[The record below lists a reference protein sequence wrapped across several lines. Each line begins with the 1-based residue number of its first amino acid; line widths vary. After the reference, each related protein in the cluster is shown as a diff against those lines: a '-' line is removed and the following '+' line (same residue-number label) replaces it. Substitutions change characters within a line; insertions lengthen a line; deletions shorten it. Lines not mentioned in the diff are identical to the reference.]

1 MSKLYKSYINLKE
14 QDSNYIYI
22 FKSGMFYIFI
32 DEDAT
37 KISEIFGFKL
47 VKLNDKINKC
57 GFPISRLDYY
67 IDKMQT
73 RGIKFKIIDEDY
85 SKIENYTDYMNNN
98 KLKEIVNKI
107 IKINLDEI
115 SFRQAYEIL
124 EDVKLEMMEIYKWDK
139 IMN

>member
-14 QDSNYIYI
+14 QDSNYVYI

-57 GFPISRLDYY
+57 GFPSSRLDYY

-85 SKIENYTDYMNNN
+85 SKIENYADYMNNN

-124 EDVKLEMMEIYKWDK
+124 EDVKLEMMEIYK
-139 IMN
+139 

>member
-14 QDSNYIYI
+14 QDSNYVYI

-57 GFPISRLDYY
+57 GFPSSRLDYY

-85 SKIENYTDYMNNN
+85 SKIENYADYMNYN

-124 EDVKLEMMEIYKWDK
+124 EDVKLEIMEIYK
-139 IMN
+139 

>member
-124 EDVKLEMMEIYKWDK
+124 KDVKLEIMEIYK
-139 IMN
+139 

>member
-57 GFPISRLDYY
+57 GFPSSRLDYY

-85 SKIENYTDYMNNN
+85 SKIENYADYMNNN

-124 EDVKLEMMEIYKWDK
+124 EDVKLEIMEIYK
-139 IMN
+139 

>member
-14 QDSNYIYI
+14 QDSNYVYI

-57 GFPISRLDYY
+57 GFPSSRLDYY

-124 EDVKLEMMEIYKWDK
+124 EDVKLEMMEIYK
-139 IMN
+139 

>member
-1 MSKLYKSYINLKE
+1 MSKLYKSYINLKQ
-14 QDSNYIYI
+14 QDSDYIYI

-124 EDVKLEMMEIYKWDK
+124 KDVKLEIMEIYK
-139 IMN
+139 

>member
-47 VKLNDKINKC
+47 VKFNDNINKC

-73 RGIKFKIIDEDY
+73 RGLKFKIIDEDY

-124 EDVKLEMMEIYKWDK
+124 KDVKLEIMEIYK
-139 IMN
+139 

>member
-14 QDSNYIYI
+14 QDSNYVYI

-57 GFPISRLDYY
+57 GFPSSRLDYY

-85 SKIENYTDYMNNN
+85 SKIENYADYMNNN

-124 EDVKLEMMEIYKWDK
+124 EDVKLEIMEIYK
-139 IMN
+139 

>member
-14 QDSNYIYI
+14 QDSNYVYI

-47 VKLNDKINKC
+47 VKLNDKISKC
-57 GFPISRLDYY
+57 GFPTSRLDYY

-124 EDVKLEMMEIYKWDK
+124 EDVKLEIMEIYK
-139 IMN
+139 

>member
-1 MSKLYKSYINLKE
+1 MSKLYKSYINLKQ
-14 QDSNYIYI
+14 QDSDYIYI

-124 EDVKLEMMEIYKWDK
+124 EDVKLGIMEIYK
-139 IMN
+139 

>member
-1 MSKLYKSYINLKE
+1 
-14 QDSNYIYI
+14 
-22 FKSGMFYIFI
+22 MFYIFI

-57 GFPISRLDYY
+57 GFPSSRLDYY

-85 SKIENYTDYMNNN
+85 SKIENYADYMNNN

-124 EDVKLEMMEIYKWDK
+124 EDVKLEIMEIYK
-139 IMN
+139 